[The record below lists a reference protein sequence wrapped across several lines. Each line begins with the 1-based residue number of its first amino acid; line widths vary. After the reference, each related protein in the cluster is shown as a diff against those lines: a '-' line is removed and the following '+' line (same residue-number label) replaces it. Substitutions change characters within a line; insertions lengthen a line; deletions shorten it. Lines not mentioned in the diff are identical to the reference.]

1 MHIVLLAGGVV
12 FGRAV
17 RVGLLGCTVRVRY
30 GVSVVVLTLFGT
42 RRRGHGLLGSASPTV
57 VQSSRIPF

>member
-12 FGRAV
+12 FGRVV

-30 GVSVVVLTLFGT
+30 GVGVAALLFFGT
-42 RRRGHGLLGSASPTV
+42 RCHDHGLLGSASPTV
-57 VQSSRIPF
+57 VRSSRILF